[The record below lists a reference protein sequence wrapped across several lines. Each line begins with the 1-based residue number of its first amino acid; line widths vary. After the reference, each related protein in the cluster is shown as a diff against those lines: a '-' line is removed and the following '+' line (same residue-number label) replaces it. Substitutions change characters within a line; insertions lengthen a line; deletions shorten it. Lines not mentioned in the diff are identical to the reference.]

1 MRFSVRTTVSRN
13 NSGLE
18 LGVEDRKMSAP
29 ERLFDPVGDVPSS
42 NAPSARV
49 AGMKQR
55 RSEVRASNVARP
67 SRMSGGVLE
76 NRSQAGLCPDEVA
89 SIGWEA
95 TSNVELKPSTSVI
108 AMRARSDARC
118 QTRESAACNR
128 EAIDF
133 YERSR

>member
-18 LGVEDRKMSAP
+18 LGVEDRKMSAA
-29 ERLFDPVGDVPSS
+29 ERLFDPVGDVGSS

-55 RSEVRASNVARP
+55 RSEVRASSVARP

-76 NRSQAGLCPDEVA
+76 NR
-89 SIGWEA
+89 
-95 TSNVELKPSTSVI
+95 
-108 AMRARSDARC
+108 
-118 QTRESAACNR
+118 
-128 EAIDF
+128 
-133 YERSR
+133 